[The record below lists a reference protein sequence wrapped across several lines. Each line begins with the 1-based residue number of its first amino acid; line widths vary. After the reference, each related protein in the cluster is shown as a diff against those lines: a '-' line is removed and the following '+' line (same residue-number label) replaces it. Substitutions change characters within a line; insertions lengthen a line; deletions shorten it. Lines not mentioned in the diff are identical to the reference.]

1 MYENRKFVY
10 LSLCRSC
17 SENRQATVLKKR
29 CTMAKKINQS
39 GFSDWKPVQL
49 PDLNGKT
56 YVITGANSG
65 IGFAAARLLGARG
78 ANIIM
83 ACRSMAKGKS
93 ALSQLKENCTGDVQ
107 LVQLDLSDLS
117 SVRKAADD
125 IKNRC
130 DEIDGLI
137 NNAGIMMTP
146 QEKTVDGFD
155 LQMGANHLGHFLLT
169 GLLLERVEA
178 ASGRIVVLSSI
189 AHKGRALDLEDF
201 MSDQNYSPTR
211 AYTQSKLANLMFAF
225 ELDRRLKAAGSNA
238 ICIACHP
245 GYTDTNLQS
254 TGPTGFLK
262 VFWSTMNKLAA
273 QDLDAGATPTVLA
286 AAGSEA
292 KRGSYYGPGR
302 FGDTRGPV
310 SDANVS
316 EHALDKEKQKRLW
329 EMSEQLVGLNWLT

>member
-1 MYENRKFVY
+1 
-10 LSLCRSC
+10 
-17 SENRQATVLKKR
+17 
-29 CTMAKKINQS
+29 MAKKITQS
-39 GFSDWKPVQL
+39 GFSDWKPSQL
-49 PDLNGKT
+49 PDLSEKT

-65 IGFAAARLLGARG
+65 IGFEAARLLGERG
-78 ANIIM
+78 AKIIM
-83 ACRSMAKGKS
+83 ACRSINKGEK
-93 ALSQLKENCTGDVQ
+93 ARDKLKETCAGGVD
-107 LVQLDLSDLS
+107 LVQIDLSDLS
-117 SVRKAADD
+117 SVRKGADE
-125 IKNRC
+125 IRARANL
-130 DEIDGLI
+130 IDGLI

-169 GLLLERVEA
+169 GLLLDKVEA
-178 ASGRIVVLSSI
+178 ANGRIVVLSSI
-189 AHKGRALDLEDF
+189 AHKGGALDLDDF
-201 MSDQNYSPTR
+201 MSDRKYSPTR

-225 ELDRRLKAAGSNA
+225 ELDRRLQAAGSKA

-273 QDLDAGATPTVLA
+273 QGLEAGATPTVLA
-286 AAGSEA
+286 AAGKEA

-302 FGDTRGPV
+302 FGDTRGSI

-316 EHALDKEKQKRLW
+316 GHALDQDKQKRLW
-329 EMSEQLVGLNWLT
+329 EKSETLVGFEWGI

>member
-1 MYENRKFVY
+1 
-10 LSLCRSC
+10 
-17 SENRQATVLKKR
+17 
-29 CTMAKKINQS
+29 MAKKISQS
-39 GFSDWKPVQL
+39 GFSNWKPVQL

-65 IGFAAARLLGARG
+65 IGFTAARLLGERG
-78 ANIIM
+78 GNIIM
-83 ACRSMAKGKS
+83 ACRSRAKGEA
-93 ALSQLKENCTGDVQ
+93 ALGKLKATCVGDVA
-107 LVQLDLSDLS
+107 LVQMDLSDLS
-117 SVRKAADD
+117 SVRKAAEE
-125 IKNRC
+125 IKTRC
-130 DEIDGLI
+130 DKIDGLI

-169 GLLLERVEA
+169 GLLLENVEA
-178 ASGRIVVLSSI
+178 ANGRIVVLSSI
-189 AHKGRALDLEDF
+189 AHKGGALDLEDF
-201 MSDQNYSPTR
+201 MSDRNYSPVR

-225 ELDRRLKAAGSNA
+225 ELDRRLQAAGSPA

-273 QDLDAGATPTVLA
+273 QDLESGATPTVLA
-286 AAGSEA
+286 AAGKEA
-292 KRGSYYGPGR
+292 KRGAYYGPGR
-302 FGDTRGPV
+302 FGESRGPV

-316 EHALDKEKQKRLW
+316 DHALDQSKQKRLW
-329 EMSEQLVGLNWLT
+329 EMSEKLVGLEW